1 MFLKII
7 QPASQGNERA
17 FILIRGGLSEVSVN
31 WNPKNCIASQDT
43 TSSIISC
50 PRKPFVTDPQIS

>member
-31 WNPKNCIASQDT
+31 
-43 TSSIISC
+43 
-50 PRKPFVTDPQIS
+50 